1 MKKTVLFLV
10 ILMLLF
16 ALVFVMILVRK
27 TNDTVEEEVYK
38 LEYSE
43 YVEKYSDKYEVP
55 ESLIFAVIRT
65 ESNFKA
71 DAVSA
76 SGAMGLMQMMPLTF
90 KDMQSRI
97 GEEYED
103 EMLLDPE
110 VNIKYGTYYLAYLY
124 RYFKNWDNAIAAYN
138 AGMGYVSSWLDNEEY
153 SQDGELINIPFSET
167 DRYLKKVK
175 SSLLKYEEI
184 LEKEEVES
192 YE

>member
-1 MKKTVLFLV
+1 MKKIVLFLV
-10 ILMLLF
+10 ISALIFTLVLVMMLT
-16 ALVFVMILVRK
+16 RK
-27 TNDTVEEEVYK
+27 TNDAVEKEVYK

-43 YVEKYSDKYEVP
+43 IVEKYSDIYGVP

-76 SGAMGLMQMMPLTF
+76 AGAMGLMQMMPLTF

-103 EMLLDPE
+103 EMLFDPE
-110 VNIKYGTYYLAYLY
+110 ISIKYGTYYLAYLY
-124 RYFKNWDNAIAAYN
+124 RYFDNWDNAIAAYN
-138 AGMGYVSSWLDNEEY
+138 AGMGYVSSWLKNEEY
-153 SQDGELINIPFSET
+153 SQDGELTNIPFAET
-167 DRYLKKVK
+167 DRYLKRVK
-175 SSLLKYEEI
+175 SSLLQYEEI
-184 LEKEEVES
+184 LKENEDES

>member
-1 MKKTVLFLV
+1 MKKVVLFLV
-10 ILMLLF
+10 IFVLLF
-16 ALVFVMILVRK
+16 ALVFVMILMRR

-43 YVEKYSDKYEVP
+43 FVEKYSDEYGVP
-55 ESLIFAVIRT
+55 EPLVFAVIRT
-65 ESNFKA
+65 ESDFNA

-76 SGAMGLMQMMPLTF
+76 AGAMGLMQMMPLTF

-110 VNIKYGTYYLAYLY
+110 VSIKYGTYYLAYLY

-138 AGMGYVSSWLDNEEY
+138 AGMGYVSSWLKNEEY
-153 SQDGELINIPFSET
+153 SQNGELTNIPFSET
-167 DRYLKKVK
+167 DRYLKRVK
-175 SSLLKYEEI
+175 SSLLQYEEI
-184 LEKEEVES
+184 LKEKEEES

>member
-1 MKKTVLFLV
+1 MKKVVLFLV
-10 ILMLLF
+10 IFVLLF
-16 ALVFVMILVRK
+16 ALVFVMILMRR

-43 YVEKYSDKYEVP
+43 FVEKYSDEYGVP
-55 ESLIFAVIRT
+55 EPLVFAVIRT
-65 ESNFKA
+65 ESDFNA

-76 SGAMGLMQMMPLTF
+76 AGAMGLMQMMPLTF

-110 VNIKYGTYYLAYLY
+110 VSIKYGTYYLAYLY

-138 AGMGYVSSWLDNEEY
+138 AGMGYVSSWLKNEEY
-153 SQDGELINIPFSET
+153 SQDGELTNIPFSET
-167 DRYLKKVK
+167 DRYLKRVK
-175 SSLLKYEEI
+175 SSLLQYEEI
-184 LEKEEVES
+184 LKEKEEES